1 MTLPTQLTFLRMALA
16 GLVMALLY
24 LPGWPAKAAAFLCF
38 LFASFTDWLDGFL
51 ARRWNQTSPLG
62 ALLDPIADKVLV
74 LGSFLVFV
82 QLRLV
87 PAWMVFLIVLRESLI
102 TAVRLFA
109 ASRNIVLSA
118 AREGKQKTVS
128 QMVTIGVI
136 FAVLLLREL
145 PGQQLSADTNLA
157 LDRLVFI
164 CLWVTTL
171 LTVVS
176 GTVFFWR
183 HRTVLRDAMRL

>member
-1 MTLPTQLTFLRMALA
+1 MTLPTQLTLLRMGLA
-16 GLVMALLY
+16 ALVMALLY
-24 LPGWPAKAAAFLCF
+24 VPGWPAKAVALVGFL
-38 LFASFTDWLDGFL
+38 LASLTDWLDGFL

-102 TAVRLFA
+102 TGVRLFA
-109 ASRNIVLSA
+109 ASRHIVLSA

-128 QMVTIGVI
+128 QMMTIGVI
-136 FAVLLLREL
+136 LAALTLREHPGVWL
-145 PGQQLSADTNLA
+145 PREAEEAIDA
-157 LDRLVFI
+157 LIAL
-164 CLWVTTL
+164 CLWLTTA

-176 GTVFFWR
+176 GTAFFWR
-183 HRTVLRDAMRL
+183 HRSVLRETLR